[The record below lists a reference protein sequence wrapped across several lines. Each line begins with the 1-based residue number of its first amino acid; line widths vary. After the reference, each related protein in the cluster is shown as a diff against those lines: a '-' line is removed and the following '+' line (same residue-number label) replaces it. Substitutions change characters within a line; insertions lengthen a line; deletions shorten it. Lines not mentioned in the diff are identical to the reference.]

1 MNIDVLR
8 KEFKEILTLEERAEH
23 FYSHYIDQIDDEE
36 VKKKLISIR
45 NDEKVHIEIAKKLID
60 CIS

>member
-8 KEFKEILTLEERAEH
+8 REFQEILTLEERAEH
-23 FYSHYIDQIDDEE
+23 FYSHYIDQIEDGEIKD
-36 VKKKLISIR
+36 KLNSIR
-45 NDEKVHIEIAKKLID
+45 EDEIMHIEIAKKLIN

>member
-8 KEFKEILTLEERAEH
+8 REFQEILTLEERAEQ
-23 FYSHYIDQIDDEE
+23 FYSHYIDQIKDEEIKKTLNSIRDDE
-36 VKKKLISIR
+36 IM
-45 NDEKVHIEIAKKLID
+45 HIEIAKKLID